1 MILTK
6 LDFLERAHLDRQTLE
21 VWIEEEWLIPTR
33 TESDLAF
40 SEADL
45 ARAKLI
51 RDLTEDLGVN
61 AEGVGI
67 VLHLLDQVHGLRR
80 AMAEVLNSL
89 HQQSG
94 ATTGVPDPGPSNSS
108 KPRQD

>member
-6 LDFLERAHLDRQTLE
+6 MDFLERAHLDRQTLE
-21 VWIEEEWLIPTR
+21 VWIKEEWLIPTR
-33 TESDLAF
+33 AEHDLAF

-51 RDLTEDLGVN
+51 RELTEDMGVN

-80 AMAEVLNSL
+80 AMAEVLKSI
-89 HQQSG
+89 HQRSG
-94 ATTGVPDPGPSNSS
+94 STRGVP
-108 KPRQD
+108 

>member
-1 MILTK
+1 MIIISRTEFLTRTQI
-6 LDFLERAHLDRQTLE
+6 DSGTLE
-21 VWIEEEWLIPTR
+21 LWIAEEWLIPAQTD
-33 TESDLAF
+33 TEIAF

-45 ARAKLI
+45 ARARLI

-80 AMAEVLNSL
+80 TLTEVL
-89 HQQSG
+89 QS
-94 ATTGVPDPGPSNSS
+94 VREQSS
-108 KPRQD
+108 KRSPNPP